1 MRSSFGLIGKTA
13 MALALSAGMLTVGAT
28 AAVAKEKAPKE
39 QKGAYSKEFV
49 AAAAP
54 IQKTITA
61 LDAAKKSGATP
72 EAQKALLG
80 TATAELAAAE
90 AAAKTPLDRMAA
102 GGWAVSIGGVLDDV
116 GMRQR
121 GIKNMLD
128 SGQVPAANQTEYQF
142 YLGNFA
148 YGNKDYATVV
158 SALTPVIQANY
169 KDDSA
174 AELLADAYS
183 QQGQHAQA
191 LEALKA
197 AVAARKAA
205 GGAVP
210 NNWFKR
216 ANLIAYTNKLGPQA
230 VEWSTL
236 MVENQPSAL
245 NWLGA
250 GQLVREFGSFTNQES
265 LDLGRLMLRTGGLNN
280 DKKFVERE
288 YVEYIEAADPRRL
301 PGEVLKVANMGI
313 AANVLRANDPFVADA
328 MTQAKGR
335 IGPDKASL
343 PALDREA
350 RAGKDGKSALA
361 MADAYLSY
369 DEAAKAE
376 EMYAMAIAKGG
387 IDKDRAVMRLG
398 IAQVDQKKFAEA
410 KASFGQVTGAT
421 RAPLARLWSAYATT
435 QLQPAPAAPAQS

>member
-28 AAVAKEKAPKE
+28 ASVAKEKAPKE

-49 AAAAP
+49 AAATP
-54 IQKTITA
+54 IQKTVSA

-90 AAAKTPLDRMAA
+90 AAIQTPMDRMAA
-102 GGWAVSIGGVLDDV
+102 GGWAVSIGGVLNDV
-116 GMRQR
+116 KMRQR
-121 GIKNMLD
+121 GVKNMLD
-128 SGQVPAANQTEYQF
+128 SGQVPAANLAEYQF

-148 YGNKDYATVV
+148 YANKDYATVV
-158 SALTPVIQANY
+158 SALTPVVQANF
-169 KDDSA
+169 KDDTA
-174 AELLADAYS
+174 AELLADSYS

-191 LEALKA
+191 LDALKA
-197 AVAARKAA
+197 AVAARRAA

-210 NNWFKR
+210 NSWFKR

-230 VEWSTL
+230 IEWSTL
-236 MVENQPSAL
+236 MVENDPSAL

-250 GQLVREFGSFTNQES
+250 GQLVREFGSFTSQES
-265 LDLGRLMLRTGGLNN
+265 LDLGRLLLRTGGLKN
-280 DKKFVERE
+280 DKKYVERE

-301 PGEVLKVANMGI
+301 PGEVLKVANMGVSSG
-313 AANVLRANDPFVADA
+313 ALSASDQFVNDAI
-328 MTQAKGR
+328 TQAKGR
-335 IGPDKASL
+335 ISADKASL
-343 PALDREA
+343 PALDRDA

-369 DEAAKAE
+369 DEPAKAE

-387 IDKDRAVMRLG
+387 IDKDRAVMRMG

-410 KASFGQVTGAT
+410 KASFGQVTNAA
-421 RAPLARLWSAYATT
+421 RAPLARLWTAYVTT
-435 QLQPAPAAPAQS
+435 QTQPAAAQS

>member
-1 MRSSFGLIGKTA
+1 MRSTFGLIGKTA
-13 MALALSAGMLTVGAT
+13 MALALSAGALSVGSTVAM
-28 AAVAKEKAPKE
+28 AKEKAPKE
-39 QKGAYSKEFV
+39 QKGSYSKEFV
-49 AAAAP
+49 AAAGP
-54 IQKTITA
+54 IQKSVAA

-72 EAQKALLG
+72 EAQKAALG
-80 TATAELAAAE
+80 NAAAELAAAE
-90 AAAKTPLDRMAA
+90 AAIQTPMDRMAA
-102 GGWAVSIGGVLDDV
+102 GGWAVSIGGVLNDTV
-116 GMRQR
+116 MRQR

-148 YGNKDYATVV
+148 YGNKDYATAVA
-158 SALTPVIQANY
+158 ALTPVVQANY
-169 KDDSA
+169 KDDAA
-174 AELLADAYS
+174 AELLADSYA

-197 AVAARKAA
+197 AVATRKAA
-205 GGAVP
+205 GGVTP
-210 NNWFKR
+210 NAWYKR

-230 VEWSTL
+230 IEWSTL
-236 MVENQPSAL
+236 MVENDPTPL

-265 LDLGRLMLRTGGLNN
+265 LDLGRLLLRSGGFKN
-280 DKKFVERE
+280 DPKYVERE

-301 PGEVLKVANMGI
+301 PGEVLKVANMGVSSG
-313 AANVLRANDPFVADA
+313 VLKANDPFVTDA
-328 MTQAKGR
+328 LTQAKGR

-369 DEAAKAE
+369 DEPAKAE

-387 IDKDRAVMRLG
+387 IDKDRAVMRMG
-398 IAQVDQKKFAEA
+398 IAQVDQRKFAEA
-410 KASFGQVTGAT
+410 KASFAQVTNAT
-421 RAPLARLWSAYATT
+421 RAPLARLWTAFVAT
-435 QLQPAPAAPAQS
+435 QAQPAAAAPAAS

>member
-13 MALALSAGMLTVGAT
+13 MALALSAGMLTVGTT

-39 QKGAYSKEFV
+39 QKVAYSKEFV
-49 AAAAP
+49 AAAGP
-54 IQKTITA
+54 IQKTMTA

-90 AAAKTPLDRMAA
+90 AAIQTPLDRMAS
-102 GGWAVSIGGVLDDV
+102 GGWAVSIGGVLNDV
-116 GMRQR
+116 TMRQR

-128 SGQVPAANQTEYQF
+128 SGQVPAANLTEYRF

-148 YGNKDYATVV
+148 YGNKDYATVI
-158 SALTPVIQANY
+158 SALTPVVQANY
-169 KDDSA
+169 KDDTA

-197 AVAARKAA
+197 AVTARKTA

-210 NNWFKR
+210 NNWYKR
-216 ANLIAYTNKLGPQA
+216 ANLIAYTNRLGPQA
-230 VEWSTL
+230 IEWSTL
-236 MVENQPSAL
+236 MVENTPSAI

-250 GQLVREFGSFTNQES
+250 GQLVREFGSFTSQES
-265 LDLGRLMLRTGGLNN
+265 LDLGRLMLRSGGFSN

-313 AANVLRANDPFVADA
+313 AAGALKANDPFVSDA

-350 RAGKDGKSALA
+350 RASKDGKSALA

-376 EMYAMAIAKGG
+376 EMYGMAIAKGG
-387 IDKDRAVMRLG
+387 IDKDRAIMRMG
-398 IAQVDQKKFAEA
+398 IAQIDQKKFAEA
-410 KASFGQVTGAT
+410 KASFGQVTNAV

-435 QLQPAPAAPAQS
+435 QLQPAAAAPAKS